1 MVHANRPVPSHHSD
15 AQAGLAVA
23 PRLHGGCDSVNVQ
36 HDLDGCAPGT
46 TEIRQGS
53 HLLLQTPFLKHRQRL
68 PLAEAERCC
77 RHLLQD
83 DCYQNREPLF

>member
-1 MVHANRPVPSHHSD
+1 
-15 AQAGLAVA
+15 
-23 PRLHGGCDSVNVQ
+23 
-36 HDLDGCAPGT
+36 
-46 TEIRQGS
+46 
-53 HLLLQTPFLKHRQRL
+53 LLLQTPFLKHRQRL